1 MVMFHYYVSL
11 PEGNYPRIISKI
23 IPSGTVPTPVTK
35 RSRCFLQ
42 RPVLGWLQA
51 QRNTSQTRRAE
62 CSLESR
68 FCFGKKNTLMF
79 HVNYGKMTTRL
90 IHTHRIHGTILYILY
105 IHLYQWLMFDVRK
118 YTIHLHIFFWFF
130 TDWDPIGFITM
141 FCHHVGENIVFLLPS
156 ITHTNPSRNMSES
169 MSWWPTQETVDLLKR
184 WFSFHWHGRIPGP
197 VEVDK

>member
-23 IPSGTVPTPVTK
+23 IPSGTVPTPATK

-90 IHTHRIHGTILYILY
+90 IHTHRIHGTILYI
-105 IHLYQWLMFDVRK
+105 HLYQWLMFDVRK
-118 YTIHLHIFFWFF
+118 YTIHLHIFLFLIFYGLGSYR
-130 TDWDPIGFITM
+130 I
-141 FCHHVGENIVFLLPS
+141 HHHFLPPCGGEY
-156 ITHTNPSRNMSES
+156 R
-169 MSWWPTQETVDLLKR
+169 
-184 WFSFHWHGRIPGP
+184 FSFAKHHTYKSKQKYVRVHVLVTYPRNCWPSQEMVQLSLTWKNSWASWGR
-197 VEVDK
+197 